1 MKKKITNE
9 SLLKEYN
16 LDFSRNAEWF
26 KRTLN
31 KINEIKEQLNK
42 NFYDENKKKEK
53 INFIKKLKEKIKDYK
68 DAIKFSERYKK
79 IRFIERRKLERKLN
93 KIKKQ
98 IENEKNEEKLKE
110 LKENLKNV
118 ENDINYV
125 KYYPKTYKYYSLFP
139 INDKDNKILIE
150 KREKI
155 RKKIEFFINEKKR
168 KRKYLDKNNNNDENI
183 SESENDNVNND
194 DNIQENNNK
203 NDKENENNNN
213 INKKEIEI
221 NENNKDKIKTKKKKI
236 NNNKEQDDK
245 ILFNNYELKP
255 KKIFKDNFFELDE

>member
-42 NFYDENKKKEK
+42 NFYDENKKNEK

-93 KIKKQ
+93 KLKKQ
-98 IENEKNEEKLKE
+98 IENEKNEEKLKD

-236 NNNKEQDDK
+236 NNYKEQDDK